1 MKIPS
6 HSSVSVGG
14 YPVCDGS
21 HQLFV
26 YDRRLD
32 QVGGTALA
40 QRDPGG
46 NDHRVPILY
55 QPLLQ
60 RHLCGEGEDPVGGGD
75 LSGEEGDDTPAD
87 VQLAAHLFVHG
98 QGGHRAGG
106 AEAADHPGSPAG
118 VGGRQNGL
126 GLQILG
132 CQAAG
137 VGNGVVDVGG
147 GDHAART
154 AAGEEL
160 VETVVVIAI
169 DLRPGHNTFH
179 AVGRHTVAVGGVDIG
194 ACEPPV
200 GEETDA
206 VARGEQTALIETEP
220 VLFDSHHTA
229 HILAHRLRRIERR
242 HARPLAREEI
252 FRLPAREAL
261 GRIGRE
267 IRDAL
272 PG

>member
-1 MKIPS
+1 MVAVKRLS
-6 HSSVSVGG
+6 EAVGDIFLRRKAFRRIFRPAFG
-14 YPVCDGS
+14 QYPVSDAALRPGLRQCIEPLAA
-21 HQLFV
+21 QLRSQ
-26 YDRRLD
+26 RRRDEPVAAPHFGPAHGKNRIAALHRLRPQCRGIGRGIFSPFQGD
-32 QVGGTALA
+32 AACGRSRHPLTVGIAE
-40 QRDPGG
+40 P
-46 NDHRVPILY
+46 
-55 QPLLQ
+55 
-60 RHLCGEGEDPVGGGD
+60 
-75 LSGEEGDDTPAD
+75 DTPCRRFD
-87 VQLAAHLFVHG
+87 Q
-98 QGGHRAGG
+98 HR
-106 AEAADHPGSPAG
+106 
-118 VGGRQNGL
+118 
-126 GLQILG
+126 
-132 CQAAG
+132 
-137 VGNGVVDVGG
+137 G

-160 VETVVVIAI
+160 VETVVVIAV

-206 VARGEQTALIETEP
+206 VARGEQTAPIETEP
-220 VLFDSHHTA
+220 VLFDPHHTA

-252 FRLPAREAL
+252 FRLSAREAL